1 MMIAAMAPNPNDGVA
16 RESASSQSLS
26 ALRRSLL
33 PLDTADR
40 ANGPL
45 PRAAVLIP
53 IIEENDGLRIVYIRR
68 SESTGIH
75 SGQVAFPGGKREDT
89 DPTLAA
95 TALRESWEE
104 VAIEPATVAMLG
116 AFPAMQ
122 TATTGM
128 LVAPFA
134 GVIPADT
141 QLRPAPAEVAE
152 IFSVSIADLR
162 NPALRALH
170 ELHRDGLL
178 WKFPSI
184 DCGGRPL
191 WGLTYRITLALIAML
206 DGEPSPL

>member
-1 MMIAAMAPNPNDGVA
+1 MMIAPMAVNSEPAHGN
-16 RESASSQSLS
+16 ASKQSLS
-26 ALRRSLL
+26 ALRRALL
-33 PLDTADR
+33 PLDAIDR
-40 ANGPL
+40 AAPPL

-53 IIEENDGLRIVYIRR
+53 LIEENDGLRIVYIRR
-68 SESTGIH
+68 AESPGIH
-75 SGQVAFPGGKREDT
+75 SGQVAFPGGKRETT

-95 TALRESWEE
+95 AALRESWEE
-104 VAIEPATVAMLG
+104 VGIEPATVEMLG
-116 AFPAMQ
+116 SFPAMQ

-152 IFSVSIADLR
+152 IFTVSIADLR
-162 NPALRALH
+162 DPALRALH
-170 ELHRDGLL
+170 ELRRDGLV